1 MEHHGASPGPS
12 GLVAFAVAC
21 YTFVGVFSGMVVA
34 NDLLL
39 LAAWLT
45 GGFVVQII
53 VANKELDHGEL
64 LGGNV
69 FCFFQGFFMLTGAIS
84 SICKWLCVFVFEVTY
99 STVVEGFGWGAC
111 TIAHP
116 VEPGVLQE
124 RQRHLQH
131 RHHLHRHRAHRRH
144 PERLRHSAGFPQDRC
159 CYLPVH
165 RRLSGPLLRQRRP
178 AEHRFRQDRS
188 ASGQAADKEHCI
200 CKIIIL
206 ERWKSIEKQS
216 C

>member
-39 LAAWLT
+39 LAAWLA

-69 FCFFQGFFMLTGAIS
+69 FCFFQGAS
-84 SICKWLCVFVFEVTY
+84 LCL
-99 STVVEGFGWGAC
+99 GLIPDW
-111 TIAHP
+111 
-116 VEPGVLQE
+116 PGVVVGIIVGLAVAILAMKFMRE
-124 RQRHLQH
+124 VMIVS
-131 RHHLHRHRAHRRH
+131 
-144 PERLRHSAGFPQDRC
+144 SA
-159 CYLPVH
+159 
-165 RRLSGPLLRQRRP
+165 LSGGFNAANGLLTLFSVTAGWPLWVLGILLTAAGIFVQWTTTG
-178 AEHRFRQDRS
+178 DRKDGTS
-188 ASGQAADKEHCI
+188 
-200 CKIIIL
+200 L
-206 ERWKSIEKQS
+206 
-216 C
+216 

>member
-21 YTFVGVFSGMVVA
+21 YTFTGVFSGMVGPES
-34 NDLLL
+34 LLL

-84 SICKWLCVFVFEVTY
+84 SICKWLCVFVFDVAY
-99 STVVEGFGWGAC
+99 STC
-111 TIAHP
+111 
-116 VEPGVLQE
+116 
-124 RQRHLQH
+124 
-131 RHHLHRHRAHRRH
+131 
-144 PERLRHSAGFPQDRC
+144 
-159 CYLPVH
+159 
-165 RRLSGPLLRQRRP
+165 LLYTSPSPRDTR
-178 AEHRFRQDRS
+178 
-188 ASGQAADKEHCI
+188 
-200 CKIIIL
+200 
-206 ERWKSIEKQS
+206 
-216 C
+216 

>member
-111 TIAHP
+111 TIALILWSP
-116 VEPGVLQE
+116 AYFKNANGTFSTAIIFTDIALIGVTLNDFGI
-124 RQRHLQH
+124 LPAS
-131 RHHLHRHRAHRRH
+131 LKIGVAIC
-144 PERLRHSAGFPQDRC
+144 LFIAGSLGLYCASAVQLNTAFGKTV
-159 CYLPVH
+159 LP
-165 RRLSGPLLRQRRP
+165 LAKPLIKST
-178 AEHRFRQDRS
+178 AS
-188 ASGQAADKEHCI
+188 AK
-200 CKIIIL
+200 
-206 ERWKSIEKQS
+206 
-216 C
+216 

>member
-39 LAAWLT
+39 LAAWLA

-69 FCFFQGFFMLTGAIS
+69 FCFF
-84 SICKWLCVFVFEVTY
+84 
-99 STVVEGFGWGAC
+99 
-111 TIAHP
+111 
-116 VEPGVLQE
+116 
-124 RQRHLQH
+124 HLQH

>member
-84 SICKWLCVFVFEVTY
+84 SIYYPHQIGKWLTICPNHRVF
-99 STVVEGFGWGAC
+99 SGLC
-111 TIAHP
+111 AH
-116 VEPGVLQE
+116 
-124 RQRHLQH
+124 
-131 RHHLHRHRAHRRH
+131 
-144 PERLRHSAGFPQDRC
+144 F
-159 CYLPVH
+159 
-165 RRLSGPLLRQRRP
+165 RP
-178 AEHRFRQDRS
+178 Y
-188 ASGQAADKEHCI
+188 
-200 CKIIIL
+200 
-206 ERWKSIEKQS
+206 
-216 C
+216 